1 MTELVFI
8 LDRSGSMSGLESD
21 TIGGFNAMLKK
32 QQQKEDKTYVTSVLF
47 NDRIEMIHDH
57 IDIQKV
63 RPLSKKDYYVNGSTA
78 LLDAIGTTIR
88 QIKRY
93 LKDKKS
99 HRAIFVIITDGYENA
114 SRKYEYEDIEEMIE
128 HCKKH
133 YDWEFMFL
141 GANID
146 AAREAQR
153 FGIDHSRAVRYCHD
167 ARGTALNYEVLN
179 EALMDFRSAKPLSDS
194 WKEKIEK
201 DYQKRSKKV

>member
-1 MTELVFI
+1 M
-8 LDRSGSMSGLESD
+8 
-21 TIGGFNAMLKK
+21 
-32 QQQKEDKTYVTSVLF
+32 
-47 NDRIEMIHDH
+47 
-57 IDIQKV
+57 
-63 RPLSKKDYYVNGSTA
+63 
-78 LLDAIGTTIR
+78 
-88 QIKRY
+88 
-93 LKDKKS
+93 
-99 HRAIFVIITDGYENA
+99 IITDGYENA

-133 YDWEFMFL
+133 YDWEFMFI

-201 DYQKRSKKV
+201 DYQKRGKRV

>member
-128 HCKKH
+128 HSKKH

-153 FGIDHSRAVRYCHD
+153 FGIDHTRAVKYFYD
-167 ARGTALNYEVLN
+167 AHGTVLNFEVLS

-201 DYQKRSKKV
+201 DYQKRGKRV